1 MYRQLN
7 QNPPIKGVRGL
18 LIVIGIVA
26 AVWLDSLLAQLL
38 TALVSELVASIFFW
52 GIGVLIALFALRRYV
67 MGYSYSLSSSLLR
80 ISHAYGRHERLIE
93 DIYLSGVVLS
103 GSPEVVAKRYPDA
116 RVRRAVLPRNPA
128 PPFAIAYRDDGR
140 IAVFHLQPDARIREA
155 LEAAGRGRK

>member
-7 QNPPIKGVRGL
+7 QNPPIKGMRGL
-18 LIVIGIVA
+18 LIVVGIVA

-38 TALVSELVASIFFW
+38 TAVVSELVASVFFW
-52 GIGVLIALFALRRYV
+52 GLGVLIALFILRRYV

-93 DIYLSGVVLS
+93 DVYLNAIVSS
-103 GSPEVVAKRYPDA
+103 GSPEAVAKRYPDA
-116 RVRRAVLPRNPA
+116 RVRRAVLPGNPA
-128 PPFAIAYRDDGR
+128 APFAVAYRDDGR
-140 IAVFHLQPDARIREA
+140 IVIFHLQPDERIREA